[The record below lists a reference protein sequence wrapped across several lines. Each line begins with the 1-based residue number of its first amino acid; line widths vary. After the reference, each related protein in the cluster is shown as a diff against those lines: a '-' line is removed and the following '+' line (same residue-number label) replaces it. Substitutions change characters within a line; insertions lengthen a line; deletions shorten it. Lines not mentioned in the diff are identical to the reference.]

1 MVVYSILLLL
11 LSNAV
16 TIRRDKSILFSR
28 VAITILLYCLFLAM
42 QSLHLSYLEKGI
54 GLYGGLYQATCNTH
68 VFQMFI
74 FVLTASILQLTAFY
88 PRKMWVQ
95 QYSSI
100 YKIIC
105 CKFIY
110 SSTEMTDR
118 TGSQFMIIEYPLI
131 ILFVVTGAVLLVS
144 SCDLVS
150 VFLSIELQSYG
161 LYLLCTLYRDSEL
174 ATSGG
179 LTYFLLGG
187 LSSCFILLGSSLLYA
202 NSGTTNLDSLY
213 VITSLCD
220 IANENSNN
228 ISYWYKP
235 YYINF
240 SLVIMSIGFL
250 FKVSAAPFHFWA
262 PDVYDA
268 IPTIVT
274 TFVAVVAKVS
284 IFIFLLELVHYTGNC
299 LVMGQFTWTN
309 SLLVSCLLSLIV
321 GTILGLTQTRIKR
334 LLAYSTVSHVGFIL
348 LALSINS
355 IESTQAFIFY
365 LMQYSISNLNG
376 FILLIAMGFSFYNF
390 SNQQEQYK
398 QLTDLGNSPIQLV
411 SQMKGYFYINPFVAL
426 SFAVTIFSFV
436 GVPPFIGF
444 FAKQM
449 VLSAALDSGYTFIV
463 LVAIVTSVISAVY
476 YLTIIKQIFFYK
488 SDYTR
493 TLLLDYITISGSITN
508 TNNVLIQDVTF
519 KIKNLVLSSF
529 LSVTISVLT
538 LLITLFI
545 FMPQQWLSLANIL
558 ALTFLNP

>member
-1 MVVYSILLLL
+1 MVIYSILLLL

-16 TIRRDKSILFSR
+16 NIRRDKSILFSR

-88 PRKMWVQ
+88 PRKMWVE
-95 QYSSI
+95 QYCSI

-110 SSTEMTDR
+110 SSTTMTDR
-118 TGSQFMIIEYPLI
+118 TGPQFTMVEYPLI

-161 LYLLCTLYRDSEL
+161 LYLLCTLYRNSEL

-274 TFVAVVAKVS
+274 TFVAVVPKVS

-390 SNQQEQYK
+390 SNEQEQYK
-398 QLTDLGNSPIQLV
+398 QLTELDNSPIQLV

-488 SDYTR
+488 SDYIR
-493 TLLLDYITISGSITN
+493 TLLLDYITINGSITN
-508 TNNVLIQDVTF
+508 TNNVLIQDVRF

-529 LSVTISVLT
+529 LSITISVLT

-558 ALTFLNP
+558 ALTLLNP

>member
-16 TIRRDKSILFSR
+16 NTRRDKSILFSR
-28 VAITILLYCLFLAM
+28 VAITILLYCFFLAM
-42 QSLHLSYLEKGI
+42 QSFHLSYLEKGI
-54 GLYGGLYQATCNTH
+54 GLFGGLYQATCYTH

-74 FVLTASILQLTAFY
+74 FVLTAIILQLTGFY

-100 YKIIC
+100 YKIVC
-105 CKFIY
+105 CKFNY
-110 SSTEMTDR
+110 SSTEMTAR
-118 TGSQFMIIEYPLI
+118 TGAQFSMLEYPLI

-161 LYLLCTLYRDSEL
+161 LYLLCTLYRNSES

-202 NSGTTNLDSLY
+202 NSGTTNLDSIY

-220 IANENSNN
+220 IANENGNN

-235 YYINF
+235 YYVNF

-284 IFIFLLELVHYTGNC
+284 IFIFLLELVHYTGNR
-299 LVMGQFTWTN
+299 LVIGQFTWTN

-321 GTILGLTQTRIKR
+321 GTILGLSQTRIKR

-355 IESTQAFIFY
+355 VESTQAFIFY
-365 LMQYSISNLNG
+365 LMQYSVSNLNG
-376 FILLIAMGFSFYNF
+376 FFLLLAMGFSFYSYRNK
-390 SNQQEQYK
+390 QLQLK
-398 QLTDLGNSPIQLV
+398 QLTDLDTSPVQLV

-426 SFAVTIFSFV
+426 SFAITIFSFV

-476 YLTIIKQIFFYK
+476 YLTIIKQIFFSK
-488 SDYTR
+488 PDYER
-493 TLLLDYITISGSITN
+493 FLLMDYITICGSITN
-508 TNNVLIQDVTF
+508 TKNVLIQNVRFNT
-519 KIKNLVLSSF
+519 KSLVLSSF
-529 LSVTISVLT
+529 LSITISVLT

-558 ALTFLNP
+558 ALASLSL